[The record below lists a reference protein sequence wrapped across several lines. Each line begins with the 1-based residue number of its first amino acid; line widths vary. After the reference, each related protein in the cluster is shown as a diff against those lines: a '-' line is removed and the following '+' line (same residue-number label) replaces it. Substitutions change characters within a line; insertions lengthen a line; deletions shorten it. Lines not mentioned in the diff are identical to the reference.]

1 MSLMLYYDSKRK
13 RLVIGDNRAS
23 GPYIQEHDEKGEKAL
38 LAKQELEIPENNVK
52 IVVKT
57 NLHYGSRSYMNATIS
72 MADKIIFNSLDT
84 SLSHSVYIV
93 YANPGDWENL
103 FDGIINLYNSIFNTE
118 THINKYFDVIKEIL
132 KDKTGLNERKEIQ
145 AIRRLTEI
153 VKKLPESLCFDDILI
168 DKRITEVCTM
178 LFRKIIIEKAKKTWD
193 KKIWQEIES
202 DLHDI
207 FFYLSNRDEVL
218 TVLEGINVQLKD

>member
-1 MSLMLYYDSKRK
+1 MSQMLYYDSKRK
-13 RLVIGDNRAS
+13 SLVKGDNRAI
-23 GPYIQEHDEKGEKAL
+23 GPYIQEHDEKGEKTL

-57 NLHYGSRSYMNATIS
+57 NLHYGSKSYMNATIS
-72 MADKIIFNSLDT
+72 MADKTIFNFLDT

-93 YANPGDWENL
+93 HANPGDWDNL
-103 FDGIINLYNSIFNTE
+103 FDRIINLYNSVYNSE
-118 THINKYFDVIKEIL
+118 THINKYFDNIKEIL
-132 KDKTGLNERKEIQ
+132 EDSTGVDKNKEIQ
-145 AIRRLTEI
+145 SIRRLAEI
-153 VKKLPESLCFDDILI
+153 VKKLPESIFFDNITI
-168 DKRITEVCTM
+168 DKRIQEVCTS
-178 LFRKIIIEKAKKTWD
+178 LFKKIITEKVKTTWD
-193 KKIWQEIES
+193 RQEIES